1 VETLPA
7 GPILDVTPVDL
18 DQPLPTVDPAV
29 LAAADVGTEFE
40 AGAQMGGV
48 SSDIIFAGR
57 MHLKWIKIDVH
68 YLLGQDPADQ
78 QQVIDEVQANGFKVL
93 LNVAGD
99 PFEFAGTDRATYI
112 AAYAAYVGAL
122 AANGADGIEVWR
134 DMNGRMTAQ
143 EYVQLLAYAYQAIKT
158 ADPNTLVIT
167 GALRPVADT
176 DNPEEIDSTYYTRL
190 AEAGAAQFADCIGTQ
205 YVLGTVP
212 PASTG
217 GDPRGDDAIYYL
229 PASGDGPRLAAGGT
243 RPICYT
249 RLGYLAPEGYP
260 PLPEDYAWAQNITAA
275 QQAEWVAEAIR
286 LSKEGGQVRLS
297 IIWGL
302 EAAYFGGGSYEAGYA
317 IIRPDGTCPACDL
330 IEPLLKEPGTP

>member
-1 VETLPA
+1 
-7 GPILDVTPVDL
+7 VTPVDL

-68 YLLGQDPADQ
+68 YLLGQDPALQ
-78 QQVIDEVQANGFKVL
+78 QQVMDEVQANGFKVL
-93 LNVAGD
+93 LNVVGD
-99 PFEFAGTDRATYI
+99 PFEFAGTEHATYI
-112 AAYAAYVGAL
+112 AAYAAYVGVL

-190 AEAGAAQFADCIGTQ
+190 GEAGAAQFADCIGVQ

-212 PASTG
+212 PASTS
-217 GDPRGDDAIYYL
+217 GDPRGDNAIYYL
-229 PASGDGPRLAAGGT
+229 PASGDGARLAAGGRGRSAIPVWLSLAGGLPAAARDYAGRRISPRPAGRVGRRGDPPDQGAGRSAGDYLGLK
-243 RPICYT
+243 RPIRRWQLRGRC
-249 RLGYLAPEGYP
+249 
-260 PLPEDYAWAQNITAA
+260 
-275 QQAEWVAEAIR
+275 V
-286 LSKEGGQVRLS
+286 
-297 IIWGL
+297 
-302 EAAYFGGGSYEAGYA
+302 
-317 IIRPDGTCPACDL
+317 IRPDGTCGLRL
-330 IEPLLKEPGTP
+330 IRPLQEPGTP